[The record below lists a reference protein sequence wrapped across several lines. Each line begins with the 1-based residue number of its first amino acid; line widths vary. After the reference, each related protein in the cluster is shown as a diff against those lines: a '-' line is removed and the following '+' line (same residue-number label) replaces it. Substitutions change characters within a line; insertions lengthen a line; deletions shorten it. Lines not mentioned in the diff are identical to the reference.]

1 MSKLR
6 HYVPYECLKSY
17 YYGKVHFCL
26 QYAVLARDGCN
37 TSRLHKSNVL
47 HNKIVKLM
55 VLQHLPAD
63 TRLSNATIY
72 RSLSLL
78 QLSDIYK
85 LELGK
90 FMHKASYKALLKCL
104 KEMVKRM
111 DSVHNYPTSSS
122 RKNIFTNISSICMQ
136 YSPYL

>member
-1 MSKLR
+1 
-6 HYVPYECLKSY
+6 
-17 YYGKVHFCL
+17 
-26 QYAVLARDGCN
+26 
-37 TSRLHKSNVL
+37 
-47 HNKIVKLM
+47 M

-122 RKNIFTNISSICMQ
+122 RKNIFYEHLSLTSSYRNWVSTAGISLWDSIEPSLRGKNFHEFKTEHRKLLVSL
-136 YSPYL
+136 Y